1 MKGNRKQGLE
11 KNLSDVREV
20 IPKIYETEGERD
32 PIKIYE
38 IYSIRRPNNFS
49 NADDPLYLAL
59 RNIPLEDS
67 NTNIWFLRQTVGE
80 RKLCSLI
87 KKWRKV
93 AYETLINGQPT
104 IVPENIFFRS
114 CEKTMYRGQMLCK
127 YQVINVWHPLVI
139 TQQWVRK
146 DTRRYQTSSATLKLL
161 EMLWYHVQLSA
172 TSIST
177 LYSQ

>member
-11 KNLSDVREV
+11 KNMSDVCEV

-59 RNIPLEDS
+59 RTITLEDS

-87 KKWRKV
+87 KK
-93 AYETLINGQPT
+93 
-104 IVPENIFFRS
+104 
-114 CEKTMYRGQMLCK
+114 
-127 YQVINVWHPLVI
+127 
-139 TQQWVRK
+139 
-146 DTRRYQTSSATLKLL
+146 
-161 EMLWYHVQLSA
+161 
-172 TSIST
+172 
-177 LYSQ
+177 